1 MYSFTETYETDM
13 KSLTMFQYL
22 MISGRMKQIRWR
34 FFPNEKTT
42 KGKNFLK
49 LMSNDLPKY
58 FKTLSSLYFPYTLK
72 YVITHV
78 YCQRNRFQ
86 YFFLEWHLSNY

>member
-34 FFPNEKTT
+34 FFPNENYNNAVNCKRQE
-42 KGKNFLK
+42 
-49 LMSNDLPKY
+49 
-58 FKTLSSLYFPYTLK
+58 FPQIDVK
-72 YVITHV
+72 
-78 YCQRNRFQ
+78 
-86 YFFLEWHLSNY
+86 